1 MANTP
6 GPDALRTVSVPD
18 AIAPLFLRAQDYVR
32 RYFADRHEDPE
43 HSRITISGERYILVR
58 AASMSV
64 EFFDLVRSL
73 YTDRGPDEAASV
85 ARNLLYDLAHSLG
98 RADAHAFAAKM
109 GLTDPIERLSAG
121 PIHFAFAGW
130 AFVRIHPESQPVPSD
145 DYYLSYDHPFSF
157 EADAWNR
164 ASRRAGFPVCIMSA
178 GYSSGWCSESFG
190 LTLEAAEVEC
200 TARGD
205 AQCRFIMAPPRR
217 LEEHLERYLER
228 NRTADRSHRSAG
240 LASVPVPE
248 YFQRKR
254 MEEALRAANERLE
267 QRVAERTTELERAN
281 RALQA
286 EMIERELA
294 EEERQKVQ
302 VKLLDAQKLE
312 SLGVLSGGVAHDFNN
327 LLVGILG
334 NAGLAIQELPEDS
347 PMRQTICDIETSAL
361 RAAELTRQL
370 LAYAGKGQFV
380 IQPVRVAQL
389 VEEMEHLLGTAVH
402 KAARLAFDFAN
413 GVPIIDADPI
423 QLRQVVMN
431 LVTNAAEAIGV
442 GSGTITVRTGC
453 MEATREYL
461 ADAQLG
467 LGLSE
472 GPYVFVEIEDD
483 GHGMHPATLAR
494 IFDPF
499 FTTKFTGRGL
509 GLAAVLGIVRS
520 HKGAI
525 KVTSAPGHGTRVR
538 VLLPPASAQMAAQ
551 APAAEAPEVASHGGT
566 VLIVDDEDTVRRV
579 ACRILEAAGFT
590 VRTASG
596 GVEAMRALREAPGA
610 VDLVLLDMTMP
621 DMSGTQT
628 LIELQR
634 IRPGIRVVLSSG
646 YAQEEASVP
655 GARVAAFIQK
665 PYRPADLV
673 AAIQRALA

>member
-1 MANTP
+1 MATEPDGP
-6 GPDALRTVSVPD
+6 GALRTVSVPD

-32 RYFADRHEDPE
+32 RYFADRREEPE
-43 HSRITISGERYILVR
+43 QSRITISGERYVLVR

-64 EFFDLVRSL
+64 EFFDLVTSL
-73 YTDRGPDEAASV
+73 YADRGADEATNV

-98 RADAHAFAAKM
+98 RADARAFAARM

-130 AFVRIHPESQPVPSD
+130 AFVRIHPESRPVPND
-145 DYYLSYDHPFSF
+145 DYYLYYDHPFSF
-157 EADAWNR
+157 EADAWK
-164 ASRRAGFPVCIMSA
+164 RAGRKSAFPVCIMNA

-190 LTLEAAEVEC
+190 VNVESAEIEC
-200 TARGD
+200 SARGD
-205 AQCRFIMAPPRR
+205 PHCRFIMAPPRR
-217 LEEHLERYLER
+217 LEEHLERHQREHGGS
-228 NRTADRSHRSAG
+228 DHGHRSAAG
-240 LASVPVPE
+240 TPVPVPE

-281 RALQA
+281 KALRA

-302 VKLLDAQKLE
+302 VKLLHAQKLE

-334 NAGLAIQELPEDS
+334 NAGLALQELADDS
-347 PMRQTICDIETSAL
+347 PVRQTIRDIEASAL

-380 IQPVRVAQL
+380 VQPVRVAQL
-389 VEEMEHLLGTAVH
+389 VEEMGNLLGSAVH
-402 KAARLAFDFAN
+402 KAARLVFDFGD
-413 GVPIIDADPI
+413 GVPLVEADPI

-442 GSGTITVRTGC
+442 GSGTITVRTGQ
-453 MEATREYL
+453 MAATREYL

-467 LGLSE
+467 PGLAE
-472 GPYVFVEIEDD
+472 GAYAFVEVEDD

-520 HKGAI
+520 HRGAI
-525 KVTSAPGHGTRVR
+525 KVTSAPGRGTRVR
-538 VLLPPASAQMAAQ
+538 VLLPPAAAQ
-551 APAAEAPEVASHGGT
+551 AAVAAPVEREPQGAARGGT
-566 VLIVDDEDTVRRV
+566 VLIVDDEETVRRV
-579 ACRILEAAGFT
+579 AQRILEAAGFT
-590 VRTASG
+590 VRTATG
-596 GVEAMRALREAPGA
+596 GIEAMRSLREAPGA

-621 DMSGTQT
+621 DMSGAQT
-628 LIELQR
+628 LTELQR

-646 YAQEEASVP
+646 YTQEES
-655 GARVAAFIQK
+655 GLEDRVSAFIQK

-673 AAIQRALA
+673 SAIRRALD